1 MLYKKQVFFKKG
13 KLITLISKWKTIYIM
28 VWSSYRH
35 NEQKFIIESHIIDKV
50 APLRWEWYR
59 KVGEFIIKKIK
70 IRTIPPSL
78 SCMCTSSPFFRSHNA
93 VPRRIRLKLSM
104 GKWPLLAI
112 NLLKS
117 RTYMWFR
124 INERETFKING
135 QSGRSTNLWSNMK
148 KLIGINKKKLNGLLL
163 EILILDFF
171 HQFTIKR
178 RKRNWMT
185 ALINSN
191 NDWVF
196 EETDL
201 KQLVL
206 NFIRSFIPL
215 LCALIQG

>member
-59 KVGEFIIKKIK
+59 KVGEFINKKIK

-124 INERETFKING
+124 INKRETFKING
-135 QSGRSTNLWSNMK
+135 QSVGGVQIYGQIWRNLLVST
-148 KLIGINKKKLNGLLL
+148 
-163 EILILDFF
+163 
-171 HQFTIKR
+171 
-178 RKRNWMT
+178 RK
-185 ALINSN
+185 S
-191 NDWVF
+191 
-196 EETDL
+196 
-201 KQLVL
+201 
-206 NFIRSFIPL
+206 
-215 LCALIQG
+215 